1 MPTINVTNAGLSGQF
16 TGSITYADEGGTTPP
31 NPSTSALDDCI
42 KQNTVGKS
50 EAFPMGVPHD
60 YSWYVGKSGA
70 THSEPP
76 PAGFTAMT
84 WWAQVHCEENQP
96 VVGGTMQVLHTEGW
110 VRLKT
115 GIWQKIQDQAT
126 ISNGVEGGTYPADFQ
141 GAATGWNSSKQP
153 DGSAQGPTPGANKCV
168 HWWPTAR
175 GTYAANT
182 VNGVWGRSDVKI
194 NGPAG
199 MKFVINSGCDWW
211 KDAGAPFLPDM
222 SNNPGIGMS
231 NWIKA
236 TASYR
241 TAYYTDITE
250 ADLRAN
256 PPPPLKA

>member
-1 MPTINVTNAGLSGQF
+1 MPIINVTNAVLSGQF
-16 TGSITYADEGGTTPP
+16 TGSVSYENNGGGTTPP
-31 NPSTSALDDCI
+31 PAGTAALDDCI

-70 THSEPP
+70 THSSPP

-96 VVGGTMQVLHTEGW
+96 VVGGTLQVLHTEGW

-115 GIWQKIQDQAT
+115 GVWQKIQDQAT
-126 ISNGVEGGTYPADFQ
+126 TGVEGGTYPADFQ
-141 GAATGWNSSKQP
+141 GAATGWTSSKQP

-175 GTYAANT
+175 GTYAADT
-182 VNGVWGRSDVKI
+182 VNGVWGRTDVKI
-194 NGPAG
+194 NGPAS

-236 TASYR
+236 GASYR